1 MLYLQ
6 IAEEELKKECES
18 CKNYEEQVC
27 KLQAE
32 KKVCSRSLKLSVVEL
47 NCDVLCCV
55 VLSCEVLYC
64 AVLYCTVLCGAVLCC
79 HVLYGAMRCCTVLYC
94 TVLCGAVLCCHVLY
108 YAVRCCTVLY
118 CDVLCL
124 KFARFDSY
132 IYLSRRFQFLSS
144 DYPRELL
151 LAIVNGKVQIYA

>member
-55 VLSCEVLYC
+55 VLCCPVKYCTVLYC
-64 AVLYCTVLCGAVLCC
+64 TVLYGAMWCCTVLSCTVLCGAVL
-79 HVLYGAMRCCTVLYC
+79 YC
-94 TVLCGAVLCCHVLY
+94 AVL
-108 YAVRCCTVLY
+108 
-118 CDVLCL
+118 
-124 KFARFDSY
+124 
-132 IYLSRRFQFLSS
+132 
-144 DYPRELL
+144 
-151 LAIVNGKVQIYA
+151 